1 MEEFG
6 HLQNTESAMTM
17 MQLKVTNSSVAQ
29 TNFAVFQKKPKVE
42 NAQCVYTLAWQC
54 RFAAPGVSV
63 TFLWEPGC
71 NAVWCQPGRRLGI
84 GVICESIQ
92 VDTKTT
98 NCTAD
103 AISDVSFQVI
113 DMDPGAYNT
122 ATLSYDS
129 SNNAFFFGQVTNNA
143 ERNIYTCCD
152 GSVPN
157 ASVAPPSAVVGVGIG
172 MDGAGTFLVEAET
185 NKRFVWQVP
194 EKPEYLLTFGDYKR
208 GMILDVDG
216 MAASPLEIAFN
227 GTQSRS
233 VILTEENVLQ
243 FID

>member
-1 MEEFG
+1 
-6 HLQNTESAMTM
+6 
-17 MQLKVTNSSVAQ
+17 MQLKVTNNSLAQ
-29 TNFAVFQKKPKVE
+29 TSFAVFQKKPPVD

-54 RFAAPGVSV
+54 RFAEPGVSV
-63 TFLWEPGC
+63 TFFWGC
-71 NAVWCQPGRRLGI
+71 GYNAVWCQPGRRLGI
-84 GVICESIQ
+84 GIICESIQ

-98 NCTAD
+98 NLSAN
-103 AISDVSFQVI
+103 AISNVSSQVI
-113 DMDPGAYNT
+113 DMDPGADNT
-122 ATLSYDS
+122 VTLKYDS
-129 SNNAFFFGQVTNNA
+129 SNNAFFFGPVSKNMN
-143 ERNIYTCCD
+143 RNIYIFCD

-185 NKRFVWQVP
+185 NKQFVWQVP

-208 GMILDVDG
+208 GMILDVEG

-227 GTQSRS
+227 GTQSQS

-243 FID
+243 LID